1 LKVDAPS
8 RVRPCVED
16 LLDRETFRRR
26 VPAIAQ
32 KAKERRKSTST
43 IRGGGD
49 EHLLPEIRAL
59 KRRSFEILE
68 ARNLIIKKE
77 DKVTSDPDP
86 TPNQT
91 LADPFF
97 LREVN
102 HGKLERKYLCRGWG

>member
-1 LKVDAPS
+1 
-8 RVRPCVED
+8 
-16 LLDRETFRRR
+16 LDRETFRRR

-91 LADPFF
+91 LVDPLF
-97 LREVN
+97 LREVD
-102 HGKLERKYLCRGWG
+102 HGKLERNTCVGAGVDSRNKIGLC